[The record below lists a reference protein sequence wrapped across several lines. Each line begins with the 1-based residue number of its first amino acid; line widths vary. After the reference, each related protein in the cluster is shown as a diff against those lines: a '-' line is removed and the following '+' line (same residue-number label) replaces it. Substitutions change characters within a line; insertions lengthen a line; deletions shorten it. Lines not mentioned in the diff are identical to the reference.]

1 MESRLIMWYTWDHR
15 ILSVTDCP
23 ENAMRKETIQELSLE
38 GFGKYGAFGNM
49 INPKTEKLGAEPIEF
64 FRDMVRLDTEIRSR

>member
-1 MESRLIMWYTWDHR
+1 
-15 ILSVTDCP
+15 
-23 ENAMRKETIQELSLE
+23 MRKETIQELSLE